1 MLKLFGRDDN
11 DDDNDSDRDAKKKKK
26 TLEILLLCWIAER
39 LKDCKML

>member
-11 DDDNDSDRDAKKKKK
+11 DDDNDSDRDAKKKK